1 MKRSVM
7 SFVCVFAVMC
17 LGTIVLA
24 QQVSVDFDR
33 SADFSKFRTFAWA
46 KGTPVADAFNHKR
59 IVNAIEQQ
67 LTGKGLANVTMQTP
81 PDLIV
86 AYHASFDR
94 DLQITGWG
102 SGDYGPFYG
111 AGRSMSARAQQVV
124 VGTLVIDLSDAATSA
139 MVWRGM
145 AASDL
150 NPAASAERRD
160 KSVNKAVAKLFKN
173 YPPPLGARSH

>member
-1 MKRSVM
+1 MTRGM
-7 SFVCVFAVMC
+7 TSFVCAIAVMC
-17 LGTIVLA
+17 VGTTVVA

-33 SADFSKFRTFAWA
+33 AADFSKFRAFAWTT
-46 KGTPVADAFNHKR
+46 GTPVADALNHKR
-59 IVNAIEQQ
+59 IVLAIEQQ
-67 LTGKGLANVTMQTP
+67 LTAKGLAKVTTQTQ

-102 SGDYGPFYG
+102 SGGYGPFYG
-111 AGRSMSARAQQVV
+111 GGRSMSARAQPVV
-124 VGTLVIDLSDAATSA
+124 IGTLVVDLLDALTNAI
-139 MVWRGM
+139 VWRGM

-173 YPPPLGARSH
+173 YPASSGGGS

>member
-7 SFVCVFAVMC
+7 SFVCVIAVMC
-17 LGTIVLA
+17 LGTIVVA

-46 KGTPVADAFNHKR
+46 TGTPVADALNHKR
-59 IVNAIEQQ
+59 IVLAIEQQ
-67 LTGKGLANVTMQTP
+67 LTAKGLAKVAMQTQ

-102 SGDYGPFYG
+102 SGGYGPFYG

-124 VGTLVIDLSDAATSA
+124 VGTLVVDLSDAPTNAI
-139 MVWRGM
+139 VWRGM

-160 KSVNKAVAKLFKN
+160 KNVTKAAAKLFKN
-173 YPPPLGARSH
+173 YPPRSGGRS